1 MDGWPLIDCGPGDWG
16 MGMPDAPT
24 GTVTFLFSDIE
35 GSTRLWEE
43 HQGGMQSA
51 LQGHDRILRASVESH
66 GGHVVKLTGDG
77 VHAVFAGV
85 ADAVRAA
92 LDVQRRVGSEEWSIP
107 EPLRVRIGVHTGEA
121 EHRDGDY
128 YGPTLN
134 RAARLMAVANGGQV
148 LVSLATEE
156 LVRDRLPTD
165 AILVDLG
172 EHRLR
177 DLARP
182 EQVFE
187 VRPSSLE
194 VVFPPLR
201 TLDAYPGNLPLQLTS
216 FVGRDEELGLL
227 DKALDESRLLTL
239 TGVGGVGKTRLA
251 IQVAAEVLPRFPDG
265 AWLCELAAATDP
277 EALGQVVAA
286 TLGVT
291 PRPGVTL
298 EESVVG
304 FLRPKRLLVVLDNCE
319 HLLAAAGDLVENIL
333 RSCPGVRV
341 VATSREGLGIVG
353 EQVWPLRSLR
363 VPRRGTVGG
372 LAEVGAVQLFVD
384 RARSA
389 RPGFVLDGANG
400 PAVGEICRRLDGM
413 PLAIELAAARV
424 EAMSAPEIAELLD
437 ERFRLLTGGR
447 RTAVERHQTLRA
459 AVDWSYSLLANEE
472 RLVFDRLGVFAGTF
486 DAAAATAVVSGGGVE
501 AWDVRDAIGALVAKS
516 LVVRDETPAGVTRY
530 MLLETLRQYAR
541 ERLDEQNE
549 TDTWRRRHAQHYAA
563 FAEEAGP
570 SLLGPQELTWR
581 PRVGDE
587 IDNLRAA
594 VLWSLDASSSD
605 DVELAIRIIAPLG
618 YESTMRRSAG
628 IAAWAETAT
637 ARLEATTPGRRAAVL
652 GAAAF
657 AAFYAGE
664 YERVEELARAALDP
678 GIPADCPAPNTAI
691 IALGLI
697 YLFGHEPQRAIE
709 LMLEAQ
715 RDAAEHGWAT
725 FDVANLHATT
735 ATWAILSGNLELGKQ
750 QADEALRL
758 ARQIQNPS
766 SLAIGLY
773 HLGWAIEHDDPAG
786 ALDAF
791 EQSVALT
798 REGASDVMLS
808 SSLTHVA
815 WLSACDGDT
824 ARAVLTLREA
834 LTHAYQVGDRPTF
847 LGCAA
852 FAAMPLVV
860 LHEPELALW
869 LLDAT
874 TRADAT
880 VDSVLAPHEKE
891 RRAELVDQA
900 RGQVDRQRLTEL
912 EKSAVDGYESLA
924 ERLLEELEAL
934 NRDRIGSGRAP
945 GSSRDP

>member
-1 MDGWPLIDCGPGDWG
+1 
-16 MGMPDAPT
+16 
-24 GTVTFLFSDIE
+24 
-35 GSTRLWEE
+35 
-43 HQGGMQSA
+43 
-51 LQGHDRILRASVESH
+51 
-66 GGHVVKLTGDG
+66 
-77 VHAVFAGV
+77 
-85 ADAVRAA
+85 
-92 LDVQRRVGSEEWSIP
+92 
-107 EPLRVRIGVHTGEA
+107 
-121 EHRDGDY
+121 
-128 YGPTLN
+128 
-134 RAARLMAVANGGQV
+134 MAVANGGQV
-148 LVSLATEE
+148 LVSLAAEE
-156 LVRDRLPTD
+156 LVRDRLPTE

-182 EQVFE
+182 ERVFE
-187 VRPSSLE
+187 VRPSSL
-194 VVFPPLR
+194 VVAFPPLR

-227 DKALDESRLLTL
+227 GKALDESRLLTL

-304 FLRPKRLLVVLDNCE
+304 FLRSKRLLVVLDNCE
-319 HLLAAAGDLVENIL
+319 HLLEAAGDLVEDIL
-333 RSCPGVRV
+333 RSCPGVRL

-363 VPRRGTVGG
+363 VPRRGTAGG

-389 RPGFVLDGANG
+389 RPEFVLDGANG
-400 PAVGEICRRLDGM
+400 PAVAEICRRLDGM

-459 AVDWSYSLLANEE
+459 AVDWSYSLLASEE

-570 SLLGPQELTWR
+570 SLLGSQELTWR

-594 VLWSLDASSSD
+594 VLWSLDASSPG
-605 DVELAIRIIAPLG
+605 DVELAIRVVAALG

-637 ARLEATTPGRRAAVL
+637 TRLEATTPGRRAAVL

-657 AAFYAGE
+657 AAFYDGE
-664 YERVEELARAALDP
+664 MEHVEELARAALDP
-678 GIPADCPAPNTAI
+678 GIPADCPAPNCAVV
-691 IALGLI
+691 ALGLV
-697 YLFGHEPQRAIE
+697 YMYGREPERAIE
-709 LMLEAQ
+709 LMLGAQ

-725 FDVANLHATT
+725 FDVSNLHATT

-750 QADEALRL
+750 QAEEALRL
-758 ARQIQNPS
+758 ARQIENPS
-766 SLAIGLY
+766 SLVIGLY
-773 HLGWAIEHDDPAG
+773 HLGWAIERDDPAG
-786 ALDAF
+786 ALNAF

-798 REGASDVMLS
+798 RGGASDVMLS
-808 SSLTHVA
+808 SSLTHIA
-815 WLSACDGDT
+815 WLSACDDDAARGSART
-824 ARAVLTLREA
+824 AR
-834 LTHAYQVGDRPTF
+834 
-847 LGCAA
+847 
-852 FAAMPLVV
+852 
-860 LHEPELALW
+860 
-869 LLDAT
+869 
-874 TRADAT
+874 
-880 VDSVLAPHEKE
+880 
-891 RRAELVDQA
+891 
-900 RGQVDRQRLTEL
+900 
-912 EKSAVDGYESLA
+912 
-924 ERLLEELEAL
+924 
-934 NRDRIGSGRAP
+934 GSCTCVP
-945 GSSRDP
+945 SW